1 MSGAAG
7 SRYDVLFEPL
17 EIGPRTLPNRFY
29 QVPYLPGFTASGR
42 PRVSA
47 AHRAVKAEGGWG
59 AVCTEWCMVA
69 PDADPAPEGASTLLD
84 DADERNLAS
93 WCAQVQAHGALAGV
107 ELAHDGGNAGGELS
121 RWPAIAPSQL
131 RSDAWLFSEATP
143 KAMER
148 ADIERVQAAWAAA
161 AERAV
166 RAGFDI
172 VYVYGAASMLP
183 MQFLSPFTNKR
194 DDAYGGSF
202 ENRARF
208 WLETLAAVSETVAG
222 RAAVAARIGVD
233 ELGPSGIG
241 VEEVTRLVGLADELV
256 DLWDVNVGGLA
267 NSAMD
272 LTPSRVFEEGYSLQW
287 TARIK
292 AATRKPLVTV
302 GRLTNADLMADLVRQ
317 GKIDIVGAARPSIA
331 DPFLPRKVRAGRF
344 EDIRECIGSN
354 HCAVKATTGHLGC
367 SQNATAG
374 EEHRRG
380 WHPERFAPL
389 ADPSRPV
396 MVIGAGPAGLECAKV
411 LGRRGAELVHVIDAA
426 AEMGGHLSWFG
437 RLPGF
442 QPWLRLI
449 DYRRTQIEK
458 LPAVTFVPG
467 TRLGPAEVLDYGAAV
482 VVCATGSRWSA
493 DGVNLLTHEPI
504 AGAGEGL
511 PHVLTPEQIVLDG
524 KRPPGPRVLVYDCEA
539 YLTGLGIAQFLQ
551 AEGWV
556 PTVVTPVHEAG
567 AHAFHTGEGPVMR
580 REIAAGGGRFAHGL
594 RLEAVEPGGARLE
607 DEFGAGV
614 ELEADA
620 VVLVTQ
626 RLSEDGL
633 YRELLAD
640 PGRLAAA
647 GIEAVYRAGDCVAP
661 RLLPDAVFDGHRLG
675 REIDGPDPRWPLPL
689 RPDDAPPPRY
699 PDGPGAGIGREDLG
713 LGAPPVAR

>member
-1 MSGAAG
+1 MSAAPD
-7 SRYDVLFEPL
+7 SRYAVLFEPL
-17 EIGPRTLPNRFY
+17 EIGPRELPNRFF

-42 PRVSA
+42 PRVNA

-69 PDADPAPEGASTLLD
+69 PDADPAPEQASTLLD

-93 WCAQVQAHGALAGV
+93 WCAQVQAHGALAGI
-107 ELAHDGGNAGGELS
+107 ELAHDGANAGGESS
-121 RWPAIAPSQL
+121 RWPAVAPSQL

-143 KAMER
+143 KEMER
-148 ADIERVQAAWAAA
+148 ADIERIQAAWAAA
-161 AERAV
+161 AARAV

-194 DDAYGGSF
+194 TDGYGGSF

-208 WLETLAAVSETVAG
+208 WLETLEAVRGAVAG
-222 RAAVAARIGVD
+222 RAVVAARIGVD
-233 ELGPSGIG
+233 QLGPSGLG
-241 VEEVTRLVGLADELV
+241 VEEVSRLVGLADPLV

-267 NSAMD
+267 NSDMD

-287 TARIK
+287 TTRIK

-317 GKIDIVGAARPSIA
+317 GKVDIIGAARPSIA
-331 DPFLPRKVRAGRF
+331 DPFLPAKVRAGRF

-354 HCAVKATTGHLGC
+354 HCALKATTGHLAC

-380 WHPERFAPL
+380 WHPERFPRL
-389 ADPSRPV
+389 ADTSPPV
-396 MVIGAGPAGLECAKV
+396 AVIGAGPAGLECAKV
-411 LGRRGAELVHVIDAA
+411 LGRRGMELVHMVDAER
-426 AEMGGHLSWFG
+426 EMGGHLGWFG

-442 QPWLRLI
+442 QPWLRLV

-458 LPAVTFVPG
+458 LPGVTFVPG
-467 TRLGPAEVLDYGAAV
+467 TRLEVEDVLDYGASI

-493 DGVNLLTHEPI
+493 DGINLLTHAPI
-504 AGAGEGL
+504 PGAGAGL
-511 PHVLTPEQIVLDG
+511 AHVLTPEQIVVEG
-524 KRPPGPRVLVYDCEA
+524 KRPPGPEVVIYDCEG

-551 AEGWV
+551 REGCR
-556 PTVVTPVHEAG
+556 PTIVTPVHEAG
-567 AHAFHTGEGPVMR
+567 AHAFHSGEGPVMR
-580 REIAAGGGRFAHGL
+580 REVHAAGGAFRHGL
-594 RLEAVEPGGARLE
+594 RLVGIEPGGARCE
-607 DEFGAGV
+607 DEFGGAV
-614 ELEADA
+614 EIDADA

-626 RLSEDGL
+626 RLSEDRL
-633 YRELLAD
+633 YRDLLAD
-640 PGRLAAA
+640 PDRLAAA

-661 RLLPDAVFDGHRLG
+661 RLLPDAIFDGHRLAM
-675 REIDGPDPRWPLPL
+675 EIDGPDPATPQPL
-689 RPDDAPPPRY
+689 RRDDEEPPTY
-699 PDGPGAGIGREDLG
+699 PDGPGAGIGREALG
-713 LGAPPVAR
+713 LGTAG